1 VLHDVRLTPTA
12 AAVSAFSTV
21 FSVSTVAM
29 HSPNLMRLAPPVRVR
44 GRGGPLWRAATIGL
58 PALAAASLGAWAL
71 QTAGLSGV
79 WVLVLASKLAAL
91 TAAGLA
97 LRRPLTHELVWDGQQ
112 WHVDGQATRV
122 QVMLDLGPLL
132 LLRLRPHLPPAEA
145 EGAELAERAERAERA
160 EPPEPHVRAAVR
172 PVHWLP
178 LAASEA
184 GPAWGALRAA
194 VYSRAHQAPPAPR
207 PPEQQTP

>member
-21 FSVSTVAM
+21 AV

-44 GRGGPLWRAATIGL
+44 GRGGPLWRAAAIGL

-97 LRRPLTHELVWDGQQ
+97 LRRPRTHELVWDGQQ
-112 WHVDGQATRV
+112 WQVDGQATRV

-132 LLRLRPHLPPAEA
+132 LLRLRPHRPAAGA
-145 EGAELAERAERAERA
+145 EGAELDELAERAER
-160 EPPEPHVRAAVR
+160 PEPHVGAAVK

>member
-1 VLHDVRLTPTA
+1 VLHDVRLPSP
-12 AAVSAFSTV
+12 AAVSAV
-21 FSVSTVAM
+21 LPVSTTSNLAV

-44 GRGGPLWRAATIGL
+44 GRGGPLWRAAAIGL
-58 PALAAASLGAWAL
+58 PALAVASLGAWAS
-71 QTAGLSGV
+71 QTAGLSGG
-79 WVLVLASKLAAL
+79 WALVLASKLAAL

-97 LRRPLTHELVWDGQQ
+97 IRRPSTHELAWNGQAWQ
-112 WHVDGQATRV
+112 VDGQPTRV

-132 LLRLRPHLPPAEA
+132 LLRLRPNQAA
-145 EGAELAERAERAERA
+145 AGAELADRADHVELAARPERHQGA
-160 EPPEPHVRAAVR
+160 PDK

-194 VYSRAHQAPPAPR
+194 VYARPSQAPPAPR
-207 PPEQQTP
+207 PPGQQAS